1 MRTLTFLAALGL
13 SILLHAQTEVMQS
26 SLPFSDGSHP
36 TMVVA
41 FDNAES
47 GAVES
52 WYKAQLKEFSNDVSH
67 KKEVRALGARVPEVS
82 QDTITVLCK
91 AEQGKKSTRVQLHL
105 AYRIHGQWIGNT
117 SDPKLMDGAKKH
129 AYMLGVR
136 YKKHLLETALLAEQK
151 TLEHLQGE
159 LANMVKEKGRAESGI
174 EKNRSKGVEA
184 QQEKVQAEADL
195 KTNESAVT
203 AKHAAMGTSPT
214 EEEAKQFQDLVK
226 NGTKLQEKIAK
237 ETKNS
242 EEADQKVKELEE
254 QVKDNIASQETK
266 QRAIDEQTGKVAE
279 AKKALENVN

>member
-1 MRTLTFLAALGL
+1 MRILTSLAALGA
-13 SILLHAQTEVMQS
+13 SLLVHAQTEVLQS

-36 TMVVA
+36 TFVVA
-41 FDNAES
+41 FDNAQS
-47 GAVES
+47 DAVES
-52 WYKAQLKEFSNDVSH
+52 WYKAQLKEFSSDVSS

-105 AYRIHGQWIGNT
+105 AYRINGQWIGST

-136 YKKHLLETALLAEQK
+136 YKKQLLGAVLVGEEK
-151 TLEHLQGE
+151 TLEHLQSE

-174 EKNRSKGVEA
+174 EKNRSKGVDA
-184 QQEKVQAEADL
+184 QQEKTQAEADL
-195 KTNESAVT
+195 KTNEAAVA
-203 AKHAAMGTSPT
+203 AKHSAMGTAPT

-226 NGTKLQEKIAK
+226 DGAKLKDKIAK
-237 ETKNS
+237 ETKNI

-266 QRAIDEQTGKVAE
+266 QRAIEEQTKKVAD
-279 AKKALENVN
+279 AKKALDDVQ